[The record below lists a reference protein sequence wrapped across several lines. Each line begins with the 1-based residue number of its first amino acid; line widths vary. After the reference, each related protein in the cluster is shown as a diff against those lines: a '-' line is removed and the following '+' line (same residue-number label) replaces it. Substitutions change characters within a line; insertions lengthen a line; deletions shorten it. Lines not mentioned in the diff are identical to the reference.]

1 MTSPA
6 LAVSNET
13 AAPRKPPRGSLMRR
27 FARAAAKIVITLVAA
42 ASLAYGGYLHT
53 QYAGKGA
60 PLTPAETELV
70 VGIFGDEIDA
80 TKIRKHFRE
89 TSIAFRLAPKTT
101 AGMVLPPLSHI
112 DFYGEKNR
120 SADYAQDSAALADL
134 FMHEVTHVWQNQ
146 NWRWSLHH
154 LDKVRKYD
162 YALTE
167 TARFDNFAL
176 EQKAE
181 IIGDYTRIWLHPQGK
196 IQSGKEPSA
205 EDILLRNIVETRF
218 PRAQQTREALPPPAE
233 PAPARQAAAPR
244 MPNS

>member
-6 LAVSNET
+6 LARSDDT
-13 AAPRKPPRGSLMRR
+13 AAVRKPPRGSLMRR
-27 FARAAAKIVITLVAA
+27 FARAAAKVVITVLAA

-70 VGIFGDEIDA
+70 TGVFGDEIDA

-89 TSIAFRLAPKTT
+89 TSLAHRFAPKTV

-112 DFYGEKNR
+112 DFYGEKNQ
-120 SADYAQDSAALADL
+120 SADYALDSAAMTDL

-162 YALTE
+162 YALDE
-167 TARFDNFAL
+167 SSRFDNFAL

-181 IIGDYTRIWLHPQGK
+181 IIGDYTRIWLHPKGK
-196 IQSGKEPSA
+196 VQSGETPGAK
-205 EDILLRNIVETRF
+205 DMLLRDVVESRF
-218 PRAQQTREALPPPAE
+218 PRARQTREALPPPAQ
-233 PAPARQAAAPR
+233 PKQAAVPK

>member
-1 MTSPA
+1 MMRAA
-6 LAVSNET
+6 LARSDDTT
-13 AAPRKPPRGSLMRR
+13 ALRKPPRGSLMRR
-27 FARAAAKIVITLVAA
+27 FARAAAKVVITLVAA

-53 QYAGKGA
+53 NYAGKGV

-89 TSIAFRLAPKTT
+89 TSVAFRLAPKTT

-162 YALTE
+162 YTLKDG
-167 TARFDNFAL
+167 ARFDNFAL

-196 IQSGKEPSA
+196 VQSGKEPSA
-205 EDILLRNIVETRF
+205 EDLMLRDVVEARF
-218 PRAQQTREALPPPAE
+218 PRAKQTREALPPPAI
-233 PAPARQAAAPR
+233 PAPQRQSAAPK

>member
-6 LAVSNET
+6 LARSDDT
-13 AAPRKPPRGSLMRR
+13 ATVRKPPRGSLMRR
-27 FARAAAKIVITLVAA
+27 FARAAAKVVLVVVAA

-60 PLTPAETELV
+60 PLTTAETELV
-70 VGIFGDEIDA
+70 TGVFGDEIDA

-89 TSIAFRLAPKTT
+89 TSLAHRFAPKTV

-112 DFYGEKNR
+112 DFYGKKNQ
-120 SADYAQDSAALADL
+120 SADYALDSAAMTDL

-162 YALTE
+162 YALNE
-167 TARFDNFAL
+167 SSRFDNFAL

-181 IIGDYTRIWLHPQGK
+181 IIGDYTRVWLHPKGK
-196 IQSGKEPSA
+196 VQSGEAPGAK
-205 EDILLRNIVETRF
+205 DMLLRDVVESRF
-218 PRAQQTREALPPPAE
+218 PRARQTREALPPPA
-233 PAPARQAAAPR
+233 PPKQAAAPK

>member
-1 MTSPA
+1 MPHAPLARTDDAPVREKPKRGA
-6 LAVSNET
+6 LI
-13 AAPRKPPRGSLMRR
+13 RR
-27 FARAAAKIVITLVAA
+27 FARAAAKVVVTLVAA

-53 QYAGKGA
+53 NYAGKGE
-60 PLTPAETELV
+60 PLTPAETALV
-70 VGIFGDEIDA
+70 EGVFGDEIDA

-89 TSIAFRLAPKTT
+89 TSVAFRLAPKTT

-112 DFYGEKNR
+112 DFYGEKNK

-162 YALTE
+162 YTLNDRS
-167 TARFDNFAL
+167 RFDNFAL

-196 IQSGKEPSA
+196 VQSGKEPTA
-205 EDILLRNIVETRF
+205 EDLMLRDVVEARF
-218 PRAQQTREALPPPAE
+218 PRARETREALPPQAK
-233 PAPARQAAAPR
+233 PAPQKQPAAPK